1 MGVLDWNQLT
11 MQLFVFLVT
20 VATVLGAPA
29 PQDEDAPVA
38 VPYVHEEIAAEPYVH
53 EDIAAEP
60 YVHIEPENTVEE
72 IPAEPYVHEEP
83 VETHDIAAEAYV
95 HEDIEAEAYVH
106 EEPVPAAAPVLTY
119 AFPYVTHAY
128 TIPVAAA
135 PVATKTEAAAPV
147 AYAYAAPHTGC
158 VNSVRSV
165 VPCAV

>member
-1 MGVLDWNQLT
+1 MGVMGWNQLT
-11 MQLFVFLVT
+11 MQLFVFLAT

-53 EDIAAEP
+53 EDI
-60 YVHIEPENTVEE
+60 
-72 IPAEPYVHEEP
+72 
-83 VETHDIAAEAYV
+83 
-95 HEDIEAEAYVH
+95 EAEAYVH
-106 EEPVPAAAPVLTY
+106 EEPVPAAAPVLTF
-119 AFPYVTHAY
+119 AFPYATHAY

-147 AYAYAAPHTGC
+147 AYAYAAPYAYAVPHTGC
-158 VNSVRSV
+158 VNSVGSV